1 MSTFS
6 QMRSKIADD
15 LNRTDL
21 TTQINRA
28 INRALTYY
36 KKQRFWFNE
45 GTATFSTV
53 VDQESYG
60 SADGVA
66 TDIVDIDE
74 AKITISS
81 TVKPTLTKQTFNYIQ
96 QMNYGNFKSQPTDYA
111 IFQNKI
117 WLYPIPN
124 QVWTITLYY
133 QKSYSD
139 LSDDSDENDFTTYAE
154 DLIEARA
161 IWWLFKTVIRDK
173 DAAEDYKQVEMDAL
187 TSLQAQTTKLTSS
200 NKLRPTE
207 F

>member
-15 LNRTDL
+15 LNRSDL

-28 INRALTYY
+28 INRAINHY

-45 GTATFSTV
+45 STDTFSTV

-66 TDIVDIDE
+66 TDIVEIDE

-81 TVKPTLTKQTFNYIQ
+81 SVKPTLTKQTFQYIQ
-96 QMNYGNFKSQPTDYA
+96 EMNYGNFSSQPTDYA

-139 LSDDSDENDFTTYAE
+139 LSADADENDFTTYAE

-161 IWWLFKTVIRDK
+161 TWWLYKTVIRDK
-173 DAAEDYKQVEMDAL
+173 DAADDYKQVELDAL
-187 TSLQAQTTKLTSS
+187 TSLQAHTIKLKSS